1 MMKKLFTTIIYNR
14 ENEMCIFSK
23 RNVHFLCFFAVS
35 QLVLNGLL
43 NGF

>member
-1 MMKKLFTTIIYNR
+1 
-14 ENEMCIFSK
+14 MCIFSK
-23 RNVHFLCFFAVS
+23 RNVHFSCFFAVS